1 MLAVEDGALGQSIL
15 AEGFVWRGG
24 LKTNG
29 CKWQVSVVTPGAIA
43 WAATICM
50 FMLSPDS
57 KFPGNSIG
65 QPSKINYYEVF
76 HGYNEVNSFV
86 FSKSGVTSAKSG
98 STGPMEDLVA
108 EIDAAMATMDAA
120 ALASEDDVDDFI
132 DETGPAAASSSGGT
146 QLAPAVVEECDS
158 SGSEATAAPMLSD
171 EVAAVID
178 PASKTNSRKTS
189 TILKS
194 TRGRK
199 STKSKC
205 H

>member
-1 MLAVEDGALGQSIL
+1 
-15 AEGFVWRGG
+15 GG

-76 HGYNEVNSFV
+76 HGYKCVLIMKWADPHIQKIVSEVNSFV

-108 EIDAAMATMDAA
+108 EIDAAMATM
-120 ALASEDDVDDFI
+120 
-132 DETGPAAASSSGGT
+132 
-146 QLAPAVVEECDS
+146 
-158 SGSEATAAPMLSD
+158 
-171 EVAAVID
+171 
-178 PASKTNSRKTS
+178 
-189 TILKS
+189 
-194 TRGRK
+194 
-199 STKSKC
+199 
-205 H
+205 